1 MLKTRLR
8 EIRERQQLTQHEL
21 AKRCGL
27 NSHTIS
33 EIECGHRKT
42 IWIDTLNKLAH
53 GLGVKVDELVKR

>member
-8 EIRERQQLTQHEL
+8 EMRIKRRLTQQEL

-27 NSHTIS
+27 GINTIS

-53 GLGVKVDELVKR
+53 GLGVKVDELVRR